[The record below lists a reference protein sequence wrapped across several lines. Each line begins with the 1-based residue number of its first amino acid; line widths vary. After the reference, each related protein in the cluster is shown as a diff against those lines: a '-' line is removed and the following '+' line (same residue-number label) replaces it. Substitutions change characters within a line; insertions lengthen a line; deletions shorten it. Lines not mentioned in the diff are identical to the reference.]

1 MCGIYLA
8 LSRKGS
14 IPPPANLLELLQN
27 RGPDHVNQ
35 IVHELEIDDGARE
48 SKAEIPRQNTFI
60 SCASSVLSLRGHTT
74 VVQPT
79 TLSTGLNGR
88 SKSPFLCWNGEAWA
102 FAGAA
107 IQGNDSEHVL
117 HLLSHVSHA
126 AFSCQSKS
134 HEQAIAEALASY
146 SGPYAFAFY
155 EPLLHRIY
163 FGRDLLGRRSLLY
176 RMTKEGDIILS
187 SIPDGT
193 GVQWAEVEADGIYF
207 IDLNS
212 DSTTSDFEIQS
223 TPYCFGSDTSA
234 TELRKVSPRGSVD
247 YTGKLILL
255 DRRYVH

>member
-8 LSRKGS
+8 LSRKGP

-27 RGPDHVNQ
+27 RGPDYVNQ
-35 IVHELEIDDGARE
+35 IVHELEIDDGTRE
-48 SKAEIPRQNTFI
+48 SKAGTPRQNTFI

-88 SKSPFLCWNGEAWA
+88 SKSPFLCWNGEAWT

-126 AFSCQSKS
+126 AFSCKS

-155 EPLLHRIY
+155 EPLLHRVY

-176 RMTKEGDIILS
+176 RITREGDIILS
-187 SIPDGT
+187 SIPDGA
-193 GVQWAEVEADGIYF
+193 GVQWSEVEADGIYF
-207 IDLNS
+207 IDLDS
-212 DSTTSDFEIQS
+212 DSATSDFQIQS
-223 TPYCFGSDTSA
+223 TPYCFGSDASA
-234 TELRKVSPRGSVD
+234 TELRKVSRRASVD
-247 YTGKLILL
+247 HTGKLILP
-255 DRRYVH
+255 DRRYVL